1 MIQSIR
7 ALTDA
12 GFIVDT
18 ARNGFIGLNKMLSS
32 TFPNTLTCFST
43 APTPAPI
50 AAPAPVAVTV
60 AVAVTAIADPKNI
73 AVEII
78 SNESCSKNKNMN
90 TNDDIS
96 QGVESNGKITG
107 AWTGTGTGIGTGTG
121 TGSKHLV
128 VDTTS
133 VSVEGTTVA
142 EVSPEVIKPFDYVL
156 MDIQMPVMGKGSR
169 INCLLCHGT
178 NISFYII
185 LCHVIS
191 CYAMTYSA
199 VPCSHTYAPFSDY
212 YSFSLL

>member
-1 MIQSIR
+1 MIQYIR

-12 GFIVDT
+12 GFVVDT

-32 TFPNTLTCFST
+32 TFPNTPTCFSI
-43 APTPAPI
+43 APTPIP
-50 AAPAPVAVTV
+50 APAPVAVTV
-60 AVAVTAIADPKNI
+60 AVAVTAIADPKSI

-96 QGVESNGKITG
+96 QGVESNGKTTG
-107 AWTGTGTGIGTGTG
+107 AGTGTGIGTGTG

-156 MDIQMPVMGKGSR
+156 MDIQM
-169 INCLLCHGT
+169 
-178 NISFYII
+178 
-185 LCHVIS
+185 HVI
-191 CYAMTYSA
+191 
-199 VPCSHTYAPFSDY
+199 
-212 YSFSLL
+212 